1 MMAIFG
7 VAAVEFV
14 NDLKRVSVECGE
26 VVEKRN
32 DCPMESGDAR
42 ETCYDGLL
50 DRRGH
55 DHHQVHMNHPHGEVV
70 EIFFSC
76 KSQHCMSLDM
86 MGIRTAANANHVAV
100 LHDPHDQSL
109 YPYLY
114 PCGRRHGIVLHVR
127 VRGLDGR
134 VALGGRCDRDVQGDQ
149 IAVQYARC
157 GGMNRSCRSD
167 LGPRDDVARQLLW
180 IATQDVSHVI
190 RC

>member
-42 ETCYDGLL
+42 ETYYDGLL
-50 DRRGH
+50 DRRDL
-55 DHHQVHMNHPHGEVV
+55 DHHRGHMNHPRGEAV

-76 KSQHCMSLDM
+76 TSQYCVSLDV
-86 MGIRTAANANHVAV
+86 MGIRTAANANHAAV
-100 LHDPHDQSL
+100 LHDLHDQSL
-109 YPYLY
+109 YPCPYPH
-114 PCGRRHGIVLHVR
+114 PCGRRHGTVLHVH

-134 VALGGRCDRDVQGDQ
+134 VAQGDRCGLDGRGGQ
-149 IAVQYARC
+149 IVVQYARC
-157 GGMNRSCRSD
+157 GGTNLSYRSD
-167 LGPRDDVARQLLW
+167 LGPRGDVARQLLW
-180 IATQDVSHVI
+180 ITI
-190 RC
+190 